1 MARSGFLVMVMA
13 SVCLAATPAGAF
25 VFVPANPVEGNGG
38 PILSPYP
45 AVGEG
50 NYFLNEWEQSF
61 PDGGMAMP
69 DEGFYVRRPSE
80 AFVSIR
86 SVPPPVAT
94 PEPAT
99 AMLFGLG
106 LTGTVI
112 VARKLL
118 R

>member
-1 MARSGFLVMVMA
+1 MTRSGFVVLVLA
-13 SVCLAATPAGAF
+13 AICLAAPPAGAF
-25 VFVPANPVEGNGG
+25 VFVPANPVEDNGG
-38 PILSPYP
+38 QILSPYP
-45 AVGEG
+45 ALGEG
-50 NYFLNEWEQSF
+50 NYLLNEWERSF
-61 PDGGMAMP
+61 PDVGMVIP
-69 DEGFYVRRPSE
+69 NEGFHMAKPSE

-94 PEPAT
+94 PEPAA

>member
-1 MARSGFLVMVMA
+1 MARSGFMVLALVAVG
-13 SVCLAATPAGAF
+13 LAATPAGAF
-25 VFVPANPVEGNGG
+25 VFIPANPVEGNGG
-38 PILSPYP
+38 QILSAYR
-45 AVGEG
+45 ALGEG
-50 NYFLNEWEQSF
+50 NYPPNELGRSF
-61 PDGGMAMP
+61 PDGGMVIP
-69 DEGFYVRRPSE
+69 GEGFYIPKPSE
-80 AFVSIR
+80 AFVPIQ

-99 AMLFGLG
+99 AMLLGLS